1 MSFRDGSFNNLKVP
15 LTWAAAAAVVLALAA
30 AVTLLMSDRRETLE
44 ATAYSP
50 VRKVA
55 DTVQKPVNSVLSA
68 PVRWVDSGV
77 SGVRG
82 YFFAVSEN
90 RRLRKKLEQMND
102 LKAQLALEK
111 DLNSRYVAVLGLRV
125 DPPVEMVSGRMI
137 SDSRGPFA
145 NSRLIDVGSDAGVK
159 VGNPVMSENGLVGRI
174 VGVSPK
180 VSRVLLLTDVA
191 SRTPVM
197 IDRTNARAI
206 LTGDGGGNPKL
217 AYLRGQTQVGD
228 VLVTSGDG
236 GLFPRGL
243 PVGVAVQGLDKSW
256 RAKLSSDRGA
266 IDFVRVLKFQD
277 FAQLADLS
285 RLSEVAKPQEMG
297 AQMAGAVRPAAPA
310 AAPAATQPKPAAT
323 APAAPKVAAPPA
335 GPAVPPA
342 VTRPPGP
349 APVPA
354 RTPTT
359 LPRPPAATPTA
370 VTATRITPSPSASK
384 AAAPP
389 PAAPKTTAAAPAA
402 KAAQPKAEPSYER
415 AQTPDRPPVATSAVQ
430 Q

>member
-15 LTWAAAAAVVLALAA
+15 LSWAAAAAVVLALAA

-77 SGVRG
+77 AGVRG
-82 YFFAVSEN
+82 YFGAVSEN
-90 RRLRKKLEQMND
+90 RRLRKQLEQMND

-125 DPPVEMVSGRMI
+125 DPPVEMVTGRMI
-137 SDSRGPFA
+137 SDSRGPFG

-217 AYLRGQTQVGD
+217 AYLRGRTQAGD

-236 GLFPRGL
+236 GMIPRGL

-256 RAKLSSDRGA
+256 RARLSSDRGA
-266 IDFVRVLKFQD
+266 IDYVRVLKFQD
-277 FAQLADLS
+277 FAQLADLA
-285 RLSEVAKPQEMG
+285 RLSEVARPQDMG
-297 AQMAGAVRPAAPA
+297 GQLPPRPAAAGAPVAALPKPAMTTPAVPAKAAPGAASPATPLKAATVPLAAAKAAVPAPA
-310 AAPAATQPKPAAT
+310 AAKAPSPT
-323 APAAPKVAAPPA
+323 A
-335 GPAVPPA
+335 A
-342 VTRPPGP
+342 VTP
-349 APVPA
+349 AP
-354 RTPTT
+354 
-359 LPRPPAATPTA
+359 
-370 VTATRITPSPSASK
+370 K
-384 AAAPP
+384 AAATTPVLKAAPSPP
-389 PAAPKTTAAAPAA
+389 APKTPPTTTAAPKTPVM
-402 KAAQPKAEPSYER
+402 R
-415 AQTPDRPPVATSAVQ
+415 A
-430 Q
+430 